1 MRTLSQ
7 DLENV
12 MMTRTFD
19 VTVTQSGGDRTCS
32 LPRAVLYLSEEEDGD
47 IDRALL
53 NLESQPAQEIVLALS
68 SDSATSPKVCR
79 SQRRKFL
86 RLVL

>member
-1 MRTLSQ
+1 
-7 DLENV
+7 
-12 MMTRTFD
+12 MMTRTVD

-53 NLESQPAQEIVLALS
+53 NLESQPAQEIVLTLS
-68 SDSATSPKVCR
+68 SDLATSPKVCR
-79 SQRRKFL
+79 SRRREFL
-86 RLVL
+86 RFVL